1 VTELIEGLNAFP
13 SDRLVGRP
21 ALANPQL
28 PDASIYTLSDLADDP
43 DQPPDL
49 EATPA
54 VARRRGRPTGW
65 RMPTFATLNDL
76 TLEDFSFLRGV
87 NSGMTPVWAFEQFYA
102 NVHFDRLGRPDP
114 ESRPHGLEINALA
127 RNLEARVLQA
137 ARGSVIK
144 DVAVAAKAL
153 AEPSVAA
160 DVSEA
165 AKVETHMAFTEWFGS
180 LPEDFYGEDELE
192 DRYREYL
199 EDQGVEAQGEDSNGD
214 IGHDAQL
221 EVLSASQQMKR
232 KIAAINALQTYLA
245 MRPTPAAL
253 TNFWLAPKVCD
264 ALAVHRVSTLG
275 DLMRWIGIEGRH
287 WHKKIHWFGA
297 YRAKRLQAWLKDH
310 EATLGPLLT
319 VGPQWKPKPPLKAS
333 IAPLCPVSDTL
344 ELVYDQRTGMSVPS
358 PTQLV
363 RRFGTAPLELLT
375 FPAELDGSTGP
386 FRPLTPNAF
395 NANNDYQA
403 VQIWLG
409 SFLSA
414 GKQRTFESYRREVE
428 RFYVWCL
435 MEAKVPL
442 SGVSLQQATAYQMFL
457 QNIPEKYITTKVLNR
472 TDPAWRPFKGQLN
485 ARSQSYALQVIRS
498 LYKALMDGGYMSI
511 NPFAALKSSAL
522 GAKRQ
527 AMDTTRT
534 LHEEDLVLVAKALA
548 ALPGLRS
555 TSLAQQAF
563 ARRTQL
569 LLHLALTT
577 GMRLAEI
584 SAGNLLSLRHPRVD
598 DKEAEDWMIDVMG
611 KGSKVREMPLQ
622 SEVLDLIKA
631 HHADWKA
638 LLETA
643 SEGVKGEALA
653 TAIPDAADG
662 ALPSPSDILV
672 RLQQFERCPPLV
684 AALYAPVGSEAR
696 CIDGDSVM
704 ANDNSAL
711 SRSGIY
717 KTLKGFFK
725 QAAKQAE
732 TPERAVRFTQ
742 VSTHWLRHTFAHEVL
757 RANNGDDG
765 LIMAQL
771 LLGHASINTTAEYLK
786 EDQSKKVKAARKV
799 RPLGKIE

>member
-1 VTELIEGLNAFP
+1 
-13 SDRLVGRP
+13 
-21 ALANPQL
+21 
-28 PDASIYTLSDLADDP
+28 
-43 DQPPDL
+43 
-49 EATPA
+49 
-54 VARRRGRPTGW
+54 
-65 RMPTFATLNDL
+65 MPTFATLSDL
-76 TLEDFSFLRGV
+76 TLEDFSFLRGI
-87 NSGMTPVWAFEQFYA
+87 NSGMTPIWAFEQFYA
-102 NVHFDRLGRPDP
+102 NVHFDRLGKPDP
-114 ESRPHGLEINALA
+114 ELRPHGLEINALA
-127 RNLEARVLQA
+127 RNLESRVLQA

-153 AEPSVAA
+153 AEPTVAA
-160 DVSEA
+160 NVSEA
-165 AKVETHMAFTEWFGS
+165 AKVETHMAFTEWFES
-180 LPEDFYGEDELE
+180 LPEDFYREDELE

-199 EDQGVEAQGEDSNGD
+199 DEQGVQGEGD
-214 IGHDAQL
+214 KADTGHDAQI

-232 KIAAINALQTYLA
+232 KIAAINTLQTYLA

-253 TNFWLAPKVCD
+253 TTFWLAPKVCD
-264 ALAVHRVSTLG
+264 ALAVHRISTLG
-275 DLMRWIGIEGRH
+275 ELMRWIGIEGRH

-297 YRAKRLQAWLKDH
+297 HRAQRLQAWLKDH

-333 IAPLCPVSDTL
+333 IAPLSRASETL
-344 ELVYDQRTGMSVPS
+344 ELVYDPRTGMSTPS

-363 RRFGTAPLELLT
+363 RRFGIAPLELLT
-375 FPAELDGSTGP
+375 YPAELDGSTGP

-403 VQIWLG
+403 VQVWLG

-414 GKQRTFESYRREVE
+414 GKQRTFEAYRREVE

-435 MEAKVPL
+435 LEAKLPL

-485 ARSQSYALQVIRS
+485 ARSQSYALQVVRS
-498 LYKALMDGGYMSI
+498 LYKALMDSGYLSI

-522 GAKRQ
+522 GAKRRT
-527 AMDTTRT
+527 MDTTRT
-534 LHEEDLVLVAKALA
+534 LHEEDLALVAKALA

-584 SAGNLLSLRHPRVD
+584 SAANLLSLRHPRVD
-598 DKEAEDWMIDVMG
+598 DKEADDWMIDVMG

-622 SEVLDLIKA
+622 TEVLDLIKA

-638 LLETA
+638 LLGA
-643 SEGVKGEALA
+643 SNEMVRSEASV
-653 TAIPDAADG
+653 AAMPHSAVD
-662 ALPSPSDILV
+662 ALPSPSDVLV

-696 CIDGDSVM
+696 CIESDSVM

-717 KTLKGFFK
+717 KTLKGFFR
-725 QAAKQAE
+725 QAAKMAE
-732 TPERAVRFTQ
+732 TPERTARFTQ

-799 RPLGKIE
+799 RPLG

>member
-1 VTELIEGLNAFP
+1 MTELIEGLKAFP
-13 SDRLVGRP
+13 SHLPPDIPP
-21 ALANPQL
+21 ALPV
-28 PDASIYTLSDLADDP
+28 DDP
-43 DQPPDL
+43 VPADQTEAL

-54 VARRRGRPTGW
+54 VARQRGRRGRPIGW

-87 NSGMTPVWAFEQFYA
+87 NSGMTPIWAFEQFYA

-153 AEPSVAA
+153 AEPSIAA
-160 DVSEA
+160 NVSEA
-165 AKVETHMAFTEWFGS
+165 AKVETHMAFTEWFES
-180 LPEDFYGEDELE
+180 LPEDFYREDELE

-199 EDQGVEAQGEDSNGD
+199 EEQGVATPSGRHGLPGEEGNADA
-214 IGHDAQL
+214 GHDAQM

-232 KIAAINALQTYLA
+232 KLAAINTLQTYLA

-275 DLMRWIGIEGRH
+275 ELMRWIGIEGRH

-310 EATLGPLLT
+310 EPTLGPLLT

-344 ELVYDQRTGMSVPS
+344 ELVYDPRTGMSAPS

-363 RRFGTAPLELLT
+363 RRFGIAPLELLT
-375 FPAELDGSTGP
+375 YPAELDGSTGP

-498 LYKALMDGGYMSI
+498 LYKALMDSGYMSI

-534 LHEEDLVLVAKALA
+534 LHEEDLELVAKALA

-638 LLETA
+638 LLGA
-643 SEGVKGEALA
+643 SSEGGQAETLDR
-653 TAIPDAADG
+653 AIPDAAVPDVRG

-799 RPLGKIE
+799 RPLG